1 MEQPNITPGK
11 FSMNYG
17 LMLGLVMIVI
27 NVLMYVTGMTLEGK
41 QWPQFLYYLIFPV
54 TIFYAVNQFKKKN
67 GNVLSLGQAIKT
79 GLIIAIISALVFS
92 VYSLIFHYVID
103 PDFVSKVMEVTREK
117 MMENPNMTE
126 EQVDQSMAFAEKFM
140 NPFLGVTFWIALSA
154 IFGLI
159 YSLIAG
165 LIMKNEQ

>member
-27 NVLMYVTGMTLEGK
+27 NVLMYITGMTLEGK

-79 GLIIAIISALVFS
+79 GLIIAVISAIVYA

>member
-79 GLIIAIISALVFS
+79 GLIIAIISPLVFS
-92 VYSLIFHYVID
+92 LYSLIFHYVID

>member
-1 MEQPNITPGK
+1 
-11 FSMNYG
+11 
-17 LMLGLVMIVI
+17 MLVI

-41 QWPQFLYYLIFPV
+41 QWSQFLYYLIFPI
-54 TIFYAVNQFKKKN
+54 TIFYAINQFKKKN
-67 GNVLSLGQAIKT
+67 GNVLSLGQSIKI
-79 GLIIAIISALVFS
+79 GLIIAVISAIVYAI
-92 VYSLIFHYVID
+92 YSLIFHYVID
-103 PDFVSKVMEVTREK
+103 PEFVGKVMEATREK
-117 MMENPNMTE
+117 MMENSNMTE
-126 EQVDQSMAFAEKFM
+126 DQVEQSMAFAEKFM

>member
-41 QWPQFLYYLIFPV
+41 QWPQFLYYLIFPI

-79 GLIIAIISALVFS
+79 GLIIAIISPLVFS
-92 VYSLIFHYVID
+92 LYSLIFHYVID

>member
-17 LMLGLVMIVI
+17 LMLGLIMIVI

-79 GLIIAIISALVFS
+79 GLIIAIISAIVYA

-103 PDFVSKVMEVTREK
+103 PDFVGKVMEVTREK
-117 MMENPNMTE
+117 MMENSDMSE
-126 EQVDQSMAFAEKFM
+126 EQVNQSMAFAEKFM

>member
-92 VYSLIFHYVID
+92 LYSLIFHYVID

>member
-92 VYSLIFHYVID
+92 LYSLIFHYVID

-140 NPFLGVTFWIALSA
+140 NPFLGVTFWIGASL